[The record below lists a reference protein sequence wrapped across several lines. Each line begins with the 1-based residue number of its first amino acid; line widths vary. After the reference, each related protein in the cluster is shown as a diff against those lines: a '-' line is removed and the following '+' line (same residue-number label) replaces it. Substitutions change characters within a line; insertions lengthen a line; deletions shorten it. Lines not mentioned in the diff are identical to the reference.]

1 MKRMKSLLPLTALA
15 TLLVS
20 ACVTKSGTEK
30 STGTSAS
37 QQSGT
42 PGQPSKTQTPAK
54 QTPAASKST
63 DAPAKT
69 TKEATT
75 KAPAK
80 TTPAKPKT
88 EPAKPAAPAKTST
101 PAPEPAKPQAS
112 TEPVKPKTT
121 TPKPATP
128 AKPKP
133 AEEPKAKPADP
144 KQPIAAPA
152 KPVNPVVP
160 APAAPKATASTPSE
174 SLYYWRGPTW
184 NGVLPFKN
192 LPEAWEPGGTND
204 LFTHEIQ
211 GGGVPVIAGD
221 RMYHFG
227 YYGVGPELQE
237 AIVCMHPVT
246 GKVIWEKRY
255 SDFLSDTVYNRYGIG
270 APAIDPETGNVYFHT
285 SSGLLLGFDRDGKEL
300 WSHSLME
307 EFSRLTF
314 PNGRTGGPAID
325 GDLVII
331 QCISA
336 NWGANGPARNRF
348 YAFDKTTGELVWFA
362 TPGVAPKDSSFSPLH
377 FDDLP
382 DGRRVF
388 YTGTGCGNVV
398 CIDAR
403 TGDSLW
409 RYQLSYGG
417 VNSGVVLHGKDT
429 LIAIHG
435 KENVDKS
442 SIGRMVSIKKPLSIP
457 ADAEL
462 PVVLTD
468 ESINWKQDYE
478 AFTSTPCIVGDRVYQ
493 TVKTG
498 ELLCIN
504 AKDGKTI
511 WQMKLGHDQ
520 LHASP
525 IYADGKIYVG
535 MHTSEFYIIRP
546 EADKGVILNKVE
558 LDGAIFAQPSACQ
571 GRVYIQTKK
580 KLYAFG
586 SKAAPKP
593 WKPEPAKKEVG
604 KGAPASIQVVPA
616 EFALA
621 PGQTIK
627 LKAYFLDRTGRRI
640 GPAENLTWEK
650 FIPPTAKVKA
660 KVDATLGADGTLTAA
675 KDAKLSAGA
684 IRASKDNVSGVS
696 RGRVVPDLPYA
707 EDFENGYELNQT
719 NTEGEKFAYTPLPW
733 LGARL
738 RWQVLQ
744 HEGTKVIG
752 NTLDHVLFQ
761 RSMNFLGRPDMKDYI
776 VEADVMTDG
785 NRRVMSTVGLINQR
799 YNISLIGNHQKLEI
813 VSNYDRFKHS
823 VPFQVTPKT
832 WYHLKTQVDTFQDGS
847 GIIRA
852 KAWKKGEA
860 EPAEWTIEAPH
871 DNVHK
876 NGSPG
881 IFAFSPQSQKR
892 VYIDNLKV
900 TPRK

>member
-1 MKRMKSLLPLTALA
+1 MKLNK
-15 TLLVS
+15 TLLSLSAVVAMITT
-20 ACVTKSGTEK
+20 ACVNQSSTDTSSKSSSSAQISQPADPSVSKT
-30 STGTSAS
+30 TSANTKTAPTVT
-37 QQSGT
+37 QSN
-42 PGQPSKTQTPAK
+42 
-54 QTPAASKST
+54 
-63 DAPAKT
+63 DAPKT
-69 TKEATT
+69 KVVV
-75 KAPAK
+75 
-80 TTPAKPKT
+80 
-88 EPAKPAAPAKTST
+88 T
-101 PAPEPAKPQAS
+101 PAPS
-112 TEPVKPKTT
+112 
-121 TPKPATP
+121 TPKAV
-128 AKPKP
+128 K
-133 AEEPKAKPADP
+133 
-144 KQPIAAPA
+144 
-152 KPVNPVVP
+152 
-160 APAAPKATASTPSE
+160 PSE
-174 SLYYWRGPTW
+174 SLHYYRGPSW
-184 NGVLPFKN
+184 NGVLPIEN
-192 LPEAWEPGGTND
+192 LPEKWEPGGQND
-204 LFTHEIQ
+204 LFTFEIQ

-221 RMYHFG
+221 RLYHFG

-270 APAIDPETGNVYFHT
+270 APVIDKETGNVYFYN
-285 SSGLLLGFDRDGKEL
+285 SSGLLVGFDRDGNEIWK
-300 WSHSLME
+300 HSLME

-325 GDLVII
+325 GDLVIVH
-331 QCISA
+331 CISA

-348 YAFDKTTGELVWFA
+348 YAFDKISGELVWFA

-377 FDDLP
+377 FDDLE

-403 TGDSLW
+403 TGESLW
-409 RYQLSYGG
+409 RYQMSYGG

-442 SIGRMVSIKKPLSIP
+442 SIGRMVSIKKPTSAP
-457 ADAEL
+457 KADKL

-468 ESINWKQDYE
+468 ADVNWKQDYE
-478 AFTSTPCIVGDRVYQ
+478 AFTSHPCIVGDRVYQ

-498 ELLCIN
+498 ELLSIDAN
-504 AKDGKTI
+504 TGETV
-511 WQMKLGHDQ
+511 WHLKLGHDQ

-525 IYADGKIYVG
+525 LYADGKIYVG

-546 EADKGVILNKVE
+546 EAEKGVILNKVE
-558 LDGAIFAQPSACQ
+558 LDGAILAQPSAAQ

-586 SKAAPKP
+586 SKKAPTP
-593 WKPEPAKKEVG
+593 WVPEPQPDEVG
-604 KGAPASIQVVPA
+604 TGKPTQIQIVPA

-621 PGQTIK
+621 PGQKVK
-627 LKAYFLDRTGRRI
+627 LKAYYLDKTGRRI
-640 GPAENLTWEK
+640 GPATGLLWEK
-650 FIPPTAKVKA
+650 YIPPTAKVKA
-660 KVDATLGADGTLTAA
+660 KVDASLNANGELSAA
-675 KDAKLSAGA
+675 KNAKLSAGA
-684 IRASKDNVSGVS
+684 IRASKDGVFGIS
-696 RGRVVPDLPYA
+696 RGRILPDLPYE
-707 EDFENGYELNQT
+707 EDFEGFELTLT
-719 NTEGEKFAYTPLPW
+719 NTDGDKFSFPPLPW
-733 LGARL
+733 LGARM

-752 NTLDHVLFQ
+752 NTLDRVLFQ
-761 RSMNFLGRPDMKDYI
+761 RSMNFLGRPNMKNYI

-799 YNISLIGNHQKLEI
+799 YNISLIGNHQKLEV
-813 VSNYDRFKHS
+813 VSNYDRFKAS
-823 VPFQVTPKT
+823 VPFKIVPKT
-832 WYHLKTQVDTFQDGS
+832 WYHLKTQVDTMADGS

-852 KAWKKGEA
+852 KAWIKGEE
-860 EPAEWTIEAPH
+860 EPADWTIEAPH
-871 DNVHK
+871 DKVHQ

-892 VYIDNLKV
+892 VFIDNLKV